1 MLFVTF
7 QSSRLLIKILILV
20 GLASALSIPAGPSSA
35 MAMDALGAYEQGA
48 FEDAITRWSEE
59 ASAYEREGKF
69 DKESEAL
76 TLSAQAYQTLGH
88 YGKAFE
94 ALTKA
99 MDLAERIGDQ
109 QRLAQSWA
117 VAGNLYLAAGDLE
130 NAERY
135 LNKALKVATST
146 KDVPLRAVIK
156 NNLGNVFLAQQKPE
170 EAVSAYRESLALAL
184 DNKDDQQAVRA
195 RINLTVALSQS
206 GRFQEARAEAD
217 RGLSELGALA
227 DSYDKGSGFITL
239 GRSYQMLHSGLKA
252 DDELLREAF
261 SAFNQALEVA
271 YKISNSR
278 EVSYALGYMGGLYES
293 ERRYEEA
300 LAVTGRAVQAGQQA
314 VAPEALYQ
322 WHWQTA
328 RILKRLGRLDE
339 AITAYRHAVQALES
353 IRRDLAPSSARGQS
367 FRESIGVLYFELA
380 DVLLLQT
387 DRMKSPEAI
396 EASLSEARNTI
407 ELFKGAELRDYFR
420 DECVDAARSRAIDVE
435 KASKNAVILYPISL
449 PDRTDLLLSLQG
461 ELRRVTVP
469 VTAERLTKEVRAFRI
484 KLEKRTTRRYLP
496 HAQQLYD
503 WLIRPIAPLLPPS
516 IDTLVIVPDG
526 ALRTIPFS
534 ALHDGNRFL
543 IQQYAIATSPGLTL
557 TDARPFHRPGVKA
570 NALSVGLTEA
580 VQDFPSLPGVTT
592 EIDAVQGFYP
602 GKVLLNK
609 EFVLSRLEEELKDNS
624 FSIVHMASHGEFN
637 NEVGKSFILT
647 FDDKLTMDKL
657 SKFVGLLRFRDDPL
671 SLLTLSAC
679 ETAAG
684 DDRAALGLAGVAI
697 KAGAS
702 SALASLWVI
711 NDDASSELVSEF
723 YRQLE
728 NPTVSKAVALQRA
741 QLKLFDD
748 LVYQHPAYWS
758 PFLLLSNW
766 L

>member
-1 MLFVTF
+1 M
-7 QSSRLLIKILILV
+7 
-20 GLASALSIPAGPSSA
+20 
-35 MAMDALGAYEQGA
+35 
-48 FEDAITRWSEE
+48 
-59 ASAYEREGKF
+59 
-69 DKESEAL
+69 
-76 TLSAQAYQTLGH
+76 
-88 YGKAFE
+88 
-94 ALTKA
+94 
-99 MDLAERIGDQ
+99 
-109 QRLAQSWA
+109 
-117 VAGNLYLAAGDLE
+117 
-130 NAERY
+130 
-135 LNKALKVATST
+135 
-146 KDVPLRAVIK
+146 
-156 NNLGNVFLAQQKPE
+156 
-170 EAVSAYRESLALAL
+170 
-184 DNKDDQQAVRA
+184 RA
-195 RINLTVALSQS
+195 RINLTLTLSES

-217 RGLSELGALA
+217 RSLSELGALA

-239 GRSYQMLHSGLKA
+239 GRSYQMLHSGLPKA
-252 DDELLREAF
+252 NGELLLEAF
-261 SAFNQALEVA
+261 KAFNQALEVA
-271 YKISNSR
+271 YRIGNSR

-353 IRRDLAPSSARGQS
+353 IRRDLAPSSARGRS

-396 EASLSEARNTI
+396 EASLTEARNTV

-435 KASKNAVILYPISL
+435 KASKNAAILYPISL
-449 PDRTDLLLSLQG
+449 PDRTELLLSLQG

-469 VTAERLTKEVRAFRI
+469 VTAARLTKEVREFRI

-496 HAQQLYD
+496 HAQKLYD
-503 WLIRPIAPLLPPS
+503 WLIRPIVPLLPPS

-557 TDARPFHRPGVKA
+557 TDARPFHRPGVRA

-609 EFVLSRLEEELKDNS
+609 EFVLSRLEEELKENS

-647 FDDKLTMDKL
+647 FDDKLTMEKL

-702 SALASLWVI
+702 SALASLWII
-711 NDDASSELVSEF
+711 NDEASSELVSEF